1 MQIVLLRPLCQEADK
16 RRRLYDVLVKSL
28 NNVPIQIVETAE
40 EFETTDL
47 KNKKIIFAI
56 SLGESGVN
64 LAWYEI
70 LKAIR
75 LNPGCME
82 GSIGAVIVDGNSELY
97 TKDAARHLVFSSNA
111 SGCTFIGKPLVEGTK
126 ELINYN
132 ILAKNLESTNQEA
145 YEAQGEDLIKR
156 LQEFSLPAKK
166 NPKLLVIHA
175 GIYGKS
181 NSLALWEMVKKE
193 LEATV
198 EIKEIS
204 LRNGEIFDCIGC
216 PYNTCLHYG
225 EKNSCFY
232 GGIIV
237 EEVYPAIIECDG
249 LMMVCANYNDA
260 LAANMSA
267 FINRMTAPFRANDF
281 SDKMLFSIVVSGY
294 SGGDLVAQQLIS
306 GINMNKSF
314 ILPSPFA
321 LLETA
326 NNPGSILKVPGIQ
339 EKASAFGRQ
348 MEMYLTKG
356 INKEVP
362 NAV

>member
-1 MQIVLLRPLCQEADK
+1 M
-16 RRRLYDVLVKSL
+16 
-28 NNVPIQIVETAE
+28 
-40 EFETTDL
+40 
-47 KNKKIIFAI
+47 
-56 SLGESGVN
+56 
-64 LAWYEI
+64 
-70 LKAIR
+70 
-75 LNPGCME
+75 
-82 GSIGAVIVDGNSELY
+82 
-97 TKDAARHLVFSSNA
+97 
-111 SGCTFIGKPLVEGTK
+111 
-126 ELINYN
+126 
-132 ILAKNLESTNQEA
+132 
-145 YEAQGEDLIKR
+145 
-156 LQEFSLPAKK
+156 
-166 NPKLLVIHA
+166 
-175 GIYGKS
+175 
-181 NSLALWEMVKKE
+181 
-193 LEATV
+193 
-198 EIKEIS
+198 
-204 LRNGEIFDCIGC
+204 
-216 PYNTCLHYG
+216 
-225 EKNSCFY
+225 
-232 GGIIV
+232 